1 MVEDVQASWTT
12 LIADPGALGVAIIWG
27 GRIVQAKRRGWLA
40 VTTAQAT
47 VLATVL
53 GAPTL
58 VLAGASVLTSQP
70 ADPRAVVVKA
80 VGDGRAD
87 DTAAIQAA
95 LDQARGG
102 GEGGV
107 VFLPSGRYRISRT
120 LFIWPA
126 VRLFGVGPT
135 RPVLVLGEHTPG
147 FQAGVATMV
156 SFTGEDQY
164 RVGRAAFPPPTSVP
178 FDPKIYDA
186 NSSTFY
192 SALSNVDLEIGEGN
206 AGAVGVR
213 FRVAQHAF
221 LTHMDFHIGSGLAG
235 VYQAG
240 NEAEDLRFYGGRY
253 GILTEKT
260 SPAWQFT
267 LIDSSFQGQREAAIR
282 EHEAGLTLVHDSF
295 RGTPVAIEIDRGY
308 GDWLWGEHLRFD
320 HISKAGVVVSNA
332 DNAYTQV
339 GFEDVAAEA
348 TPVFASFRD
357 SGKTS
362 VAPGARYR
370 VKSFTYG
377 LSLPGLGQ
385 MGRFETHLD
394 AEPLGALPTER
405 TPAIRPLPPVSDWVD
420 VRSLGAKGDNAT
432 DDTVA
437 LQQAVDSHRVLY
449 FPMGRYKVS
458 DTLHLKPDTVL
469 IGLHPSL
476 TQIFLADDTAGYAG
490 LGAPKPMIQA
500 AKGGANIVSGLGLFT
515 GGVNPRATALFWTAG
530 ADSLVDDVKLQGGG
544 GTLLGDGKHLN
555 VFGDPRMRLDGQYPS
570 LWVADGGGGTF
581 ADIWTPN
588 TYAQAGFYVSNTS
601 TPGHVYELSNE
612 HHVRNE
618 IVLDHV
624 QNWELLAPQT
634 EEEVRESQD
643 TVSLEIRNSRN
654 ILVANYHAYR
664 VTRNVKPALTAVK
677 LYNSSDIRFRNVHVN
692 AESGYATCDALG
704 CATYLR
710 ASRFPY
716 ENAIVDVTQGL
727 QVREREF
734 ARLDVPETPPPV
746 EPSSFEGLHAEKLQD
761 GFYGLSGPAVDGQGR
776 LYFADHHD
784 QRIYRWSPERRLEV
798 VRDNALDPVQLMF
811 DRSGD
816 LMVLSSYGAQ
826 GTVYSFRP
834 DSPATELNLIAPTP
848 VGSAALTALPVNW
861 WVNGEFRDQLDP
873 KTYSFTTLNEMFRAE
888 AGEAKTEAY
897 VSPDGSLALPAFR
910 VFQQGPGDHLG
921 WRFSPTLDASGL
933 TLAAPGGRVYLSN
946 ESEDVTYS
954 GKLGAGGAVSELK
967 PIANRGGES
976 VAVDPDGRVYVANGQ
991 VFVYAPDGKELG
1003 HVDVPERPIGLV
1015 FGGPDHRTLYILSQ
1029 HALFQLAR

>member
-1 MVEDVQASWTT
+1 MQQV
-12 LIADPGALGVAIIWG
+12 
-27 GRIVQAKRRGWLA
+27 WLA
-40 VTTAQAT
+40 LVSAA
-47 VLATVL
+47 VL
-53 GAPTL
+53 GAP
-58 VLAGASVLTSQP
+58 VSALASTSVFTTQP
-70 ADPRAVVVKA
+70 DDPRAVTVRA
-80 VGDGRAD
+80 AGDGRTDA
-87 DTAAIQAA
+87 TAAIQAA

-135 RPVLVLGEHTPG
+135 RPVLVLGDHTPG
-147 FQAGVATMV
+147 FQQGVATMV
-156 SFTGEDQY
+156 TFTGEDQY
-164 RVGRAAFPPPTSVP
+164 RVGRAAFPPTTSVP

-192 SALSNVDLEIGEGN
+192 SALSNVDLEIGAGN
-206 AGAVGVR
+206 EAAVGVR

-221 LTHMDFHIGSGLAG
+221 LTHMDFHLGSGLAG
-235 VYQAG
+235 IYQAG
-240 NEAEDLRFYGGRY
+240 NEAEDLHFYGGRY

-267 LIDSSFQGQREAAIR
+267 LVDSSFQGQRDAAIR
-282 EHEAGLTLVHDSF
+282 EHEAGLTLVNDRF
-295 RGTPVAIEIDRGY
+295 RDTPVGVEIDQGY
-308 GDWLWGEHLRFD
+308 GDWLWGEHVRFD
-320 HISKAGVVVSNA
+320 NVSRAGVVISNA

-339 GFEDVAAEA
+339 GFEDAVASA
-348 TPVFASFRD
+348 TPAFARFRD
-357 SGKTS
+357 GKT
-362 VAPGARYR
+362 VAGLGSTYQ

-377 LSLPGLGQ
+377 LTLPGLGQ
-385 MGRFETHLD
+385 MGRFETRMD
-394 AEPLGALPTER
+394 AEPVGVVPAER
-405 TPAIRPLPPVSDWVD
+405 APAIRALPPVADWVD
-420 VRSLGAKGDNAT
+420 VRSLGAKGDNAS
-432 DDTVA
+432 DDTAA
-437 LQQAVDSHRVLY
+437 LQQAIDTHRVLY
-449 FPMGRYKVS
+449 FPTGRYKVS
-458 DTLHLKPDTVL
+458 DTLHLKLDTVL

-476 TQIFLADDTAGYAG
+476 TQIFLADDTPGYAG
-490 LGAPKPMIQA
+490 LGAPKPMIEA
-500 AKGGANIVSGLGLFT
+500 AKGGSNIVSGLGLFA
-515 GGVNPRATALFWTAG
+515 GGVNPRATALLWTSG

-555 VFGDPRMRLDGQYPS
+555 VFGDPRDRLDGQYPS

-624 QNWELLAPQT
+624 QNWEMLAPQT

-692 AESGYATCDALG
+692 AESGFGTCDAGG

-710 ASRFPY
+710 ASHFPY
-716 ENAIVDVTQGL
+716 ENAVVDVPHGL

-734 ARLDVPETPPPV
+734 ARLDVPEAPAAVTP
-746 EPSSFEGLHAEKLQD
+746 STFESARVEKLQD
-761 GFYGLSGPAVDGQGR
+761 GFYGLSGAAVDGAGR

-784 QRIYRWSPERRLEV
+784 QRIYRWTPERKLEV

-826 GTVYSFRP
+826 GTVYSFHP
-834 DSPATELNLIAPTP
+834 DAPATELKLIAPTP
-848 VGSAALTALPVNW
+848 VAEHSGALTALPANW
-861 WVNGEFRDQLDP
+861 WVNGEFKDQYDP
-873 KTYSFTTLNEMFRAE
+873 KTGRFTTLAQMFQAE
-888 AGEAKTEAY
+888 ASEPKAAEY
-897 VSPDGSLALPAFR
+897 VSPDASLVLPAFR
-910 VFQQGPGDHLG
+910 VFQQGPADHLG
-921 WRFSPTLDASGL
+921 WRFSPSLDALGL
-933 TLAAPGGRVYLSN
+933 VTVATGGRVYVSN
-946 ESEDVTYS
+946 ESEDVTYAA
-954 GKLGAGGAVSELK
+954 KLGAGGALNELK
-967 PIANRGGES
+967 PFANRGGEA
-976 VAVDPDGRVYVANGQ
+976 VAVDAEGRVYVANGQ
-991 VFVYAPDGKELG
+991 VFVYAPDGRELG
-1003 HVDVPERPIGLV
+1003 RIDVPERPIGLA
-1015 FGGPDHRTLYILSQ
+1015 FGGPDRRTLYVLSQ
-1029 HALFQLAR
+1029 HALFGVKR

>member
-1 MVEDVQASWTT
+1 M
-12 LIADPGALGVAIIWG
+12 
-27 GRIVQAKRRGWLA
+27 QAKRRNGLA
-40 VTTAQAT
+40 LTTA
-47 VLATVL
+47 LATVL
-53 GAPTL
+53 GAPG
-58 VLAGASVLTSQP
+58 LARASTSVFTTQP
-70 ADPRAVVVKA
+70 AEPRAVVVKA
-80 VGDGRAD
+80 KGDGRAD

-95 LDQARGG
+95 LDAAKGG

-107 VFLPSGRYRISRT
+107 VFLPSGRYRITRT
-120 LFIWPA
+120 LFVWPA
-126 VRLFGVGPT
+126 VRVFGVGPT
-135 RPVLVLGEHTPG
+135 RPVLVLGAHTPG
-147 FQAGVATMV
+147 FQAGVGAMV

-221 LTHMDFHIGSGLAG
+221 LTHMDFHVGSGLAG

-253 GILTEKT
+253 GVLTEKT

-267 LIDSSFQGQREAAIR
+267 LVDSRFEGQRDAAIR
-282 EHEAGLTLVHDSF
+282 EHEAGLTLVHDHF
-295 RGTPVAIEIDRGY
+295 KDTPVGIEIDRGY
-308 GDWLWGEHLRFD
+308 GDWLWGEHLRFENV
-320 HISKAGVVVSNA
+320 SKAGVVISNEA
-332 DNAYTQV
+332 NAYTQV

-348 TPVFASFRD
+348 TPVFARFRD
-357 SGKTS
+357 SSKTT
-362 VAPGARYR
+362 AGAGSRYR

-377 LSLPGLGQ
+377 LTLPGLGQ
-385 MGRFETHLD
+385 MGRYETHME
-394 AEPLGALPTER
+394 AEPLAAMPGEAA
-405 TPAIRPLPPVSDWVD
+405 PAIRALPPVAEWVD
-420 VRSLGAKGDNAT
+420 VRTLGVKGDNAT
-432 DDTVA
+432 DDTAA
-437 LQQAVDSHRVLY
+437 LQSAIDSHRVLY

-458 DTLHLKPDTVL
+458 DTLRLKPDTVL
-469 IGLHPSL
+469 IGLHPSQ
-476 TQIFLADDTAGYAG
+476 TQIFLADDTPGYAG
-490 LGAPKPMIQA
+490 VGAPKPMIEA
-500 AKGGANIVSGLGLFT
+500 AKGGSNIVSGLGLFT
-515 GGVNPRATALFWTAG
+515 GGVNPRATALYWTAS

-544 GTLLGDGKHLN
+544 GTLLGDGKRLN

-643 TVSLEIRNSRN
+643 TVSLEIRNSSH

-664 VTRNVKPALTAVK
+664 VTRNVKPALSAVK

-704 CATYLR
+704 CAAYLR

-716 ENAIVDVTQGL
+716 ANAIVDVTHGL
-727 QVREREF
+727 EVREREF
-734 ARLDVPETPPPV
+734 ARLDVPDSPPPV
-746 EPSSFEGLHAEKLQD
+746 EAARFEGLHAEKLQD
-761 GFYGLSGPAVDGQGR
+761 GFYGLSGPAVDAQGR

-784 QRIYRWSPERRLEV
+784 QRIYRWSPEKRLEV

-811 DRSGD
+811 DRSGE
-816 LMVLSSYGAQ
+816 LMVLSSYGPK

-834 DSPATELNLIAPTP
+834 DSPATELNLIQPTP
-848 VGSAALTALPVNW
+848 APAGSAALTALPVNW
-861 WVNGEFRDQLDP
+861 WVNGEFKDQLDP
-873 KTYSFTTLNEMFRAE
+873 KTYSFTTLGEMFRAE
-888 AGEAKTEAY
+888 AGEAKKAAY
-897 VSPDGSLALPAFR
+897 VSPDGSVALPAFR

-933 TLAAPGGRVYLSN
+933 TLAAPGGPVYLSN
-946 ESEDVTYS
+946 ESEDITYS
-954 GKLGAGGAVSELK
+954 GTLGADGAVRELK
-967 PIANRGGES
+967 PFANRGGES
-976 VAVDPDGRVYVANGQ
+976 VAVDADGRVYVANGQ

-1003 HVDVPERPIGLV
+1003 RIDVPERPIGLV
-1015 FGGPDHRTLYILSQ
+1015 FGGADKRTLYILSQ
-1029 HALFQLAR
+1029 HAIFRLAR